1 MLKRRNKKTKYAIG
15 GLAAPADN
23 ILAEGGMLD
32 NSGEMMNGTE
42 VPVGSLREEVADDVP
57 AMLSEGEFVVPAD
70 VVRFVGLERLMKMR
84 DKAKE
89 GLERME
95 EMGQMGNADE
105 VGNPDQQ
112 FAQVDDIAF
121 ENDIDSIMGEVDR
134 DSAAMQTQQMFAAG
148 GFVTGTDLS
157 KAVQNPAVDV
167 RYYKHDDGRVMYITH
182 INDKPMTAVPDGFKE
197 VSPEEARQVGKK
209 AEESAAA
216 TGGGATGGTGGDGG
230 GGGGDSDGGPVGTGP
245 MGPTGWA
252 DLSLSAAKVAETLAK
267 SPVPSHKAAAKAI
280 DFGSMQAADIS
291 FAQTQAGFDAMQAAA
306 SVPGIMSVSGNQ
318 GQITTVSTPQSIAAA
333 DAAMFA
339 PTPMESLN
347 EAIAAS
353 PQATE
358 AANTGMATNAAG
370 QTVSNTATVAAQ
382 DAATFGGVST
392 GIGVGDVSEAAAT
405 GMTSVDGVSVSNDA
419 TVAAQDAANFGADA
433 VSGGGGD
440 DGGVG
445 VGDSGPS
452 GSSGA
457 GGASAAGPGED
468 DGGAGGGGGGG
479 GGGGDGTIICTKLYE
494 LGLMDEAVYE
504 ADQAYGKL
512 VAVKDPALMDGYHYW
527 ANIVVDWMSGSGIR
541 VIPFVSD
548 AQHGTIMS
556 TWATSWTHEIATPWA
571 EHMQYLMG
579 GRKEDSKIG
588 KALMSVG
595 VPISKM
601 FAKKKTPPSKLLA
614 IGCIAT
620 FATLYVAVKIAK
632 LFTK

>member
-182 INDKPMTAVPDGFKE
+182 INDKPMTPIPDGFKE

-230 GGGGDSDGGPVGTGP
+230 GGGDFGMSAADGSGIGL
-245 MGPTGWA
+245 GPTG
-252 DLSLSAAKVAETLAK
+252 LAATGLGLMAISENLGKVPTVTGKVASAVTGAVGKGLADQ
-267 SPVPSHKAAAKAI
+267 S
-280 DFGSMQAADIS
+280 IS
-291 FAQTQAGFDAMQAAA
+291 QTTSGFDAMQSAA
-306 SVPGIMSVSGNQ
+306 SVPGIMSVSGPQ
-318 GQITTVSTPQSIAAA
+318 GQVTTMSTPSSIAAA
-333 DAAMFA
+333 DAAMFG
-339 PTPMESLN
+339 PDPSV
-347 EAIAAS
+347 
-353 PQATE
+353 
-358 AANTGMATNAAG
+358 TGMTTNAQG
-370 QTVSNTATVAAQ
+370 QTVSNAASIAAQDAAMGGISTGIGVGSASEAASTGMTSVGGVSVSNDASIAAQ
-382 DAATFGGVST
+382 DAATFGG
-392 GIGVGDVSEAAAT
+392 GFGD
-405 GMTSVDGVSVSNDA
+405 
-419 TVAAQDAANFGADA
+419 F
-433 VSGGGGD
+433 GGGGD
-440 DGGVG
+440 SGDSGVG

-457 GGASAAGPGED
+457 GGASAAGP
-468 DGGAGGGGGGG
+468 A
-479 GGGGDGTIICTKLYE
+479 K
-494 LGLMDEAVYE
+494 V
-504 ADQAYGKL
+504 
-512 VAVKDPALMDGYHYW
+512 
-527 ANIVVDWMSGSGIR
+527 
-541 VIPFVSD
+541 
-548 AQHGTIMS
+548 
-556 TWATSWTHEIATPWA
+556 
-571 EHMQYLMG
+571 MG
-579 GRKEDSKIG
+579 QRWRWWWQDH
-588 KALMSVG
+588 LH
-595 VPISKM
+595 
-601 FAKKKTPPSKLLA
+601 
-614 IGCIAT
+614 
-620 FATLYVAVKIAK
+620 
-632 LFTK
+632 